1 MFIMELL
8 VYYKLYVY
16 FNKNFVVIFKKQG
29 LW

>member
-1 MFIMELL
+1 MFIMEL
-8 VYYKLYVY
+8 YYKLYVYVY